1 MKRNSE
7 PNNSFI
13 RIVCMQSCSGINL
26 SSIFNLSM
34 FDRKLFFHS
43 FFSLFSLINTFTNF
57 LKRDFYHYLSQKL
70 LLNWISLNSKLQ
82 ILMMNSFFLY
92 FLSLIEQKDEPINQ
106 FKWHVFIET
115 PNLLLEL
122 ILFTKIWVSCSVTRI
137 DFIHPFRPKCY
148 LFID

>member
-26 SSIFNLSM
+26 SSIFKLSM

-43 FFSLFSLINTFTNF
+43 FFSLFSLINSFINF
-57 LKRDFYHYLSQKL
+57 LKRDFYHKLSQKL

-82 ILMMNSFFLY
+82 ILMMNSFFV
-92 FLSLIEQKDEPINQ
+92 FCEPNWTERWTHKSIQMTCFYWNSQ
-106 FKWHVFIET
+106 FIIRTNFIHK
-115 PNLLLEL
+115 
-122 ILFTKIWVSCSVTRI
+122 KISVSVTRI